1 MATIDELNFEVILND
16 KDFNKRIN
24 DDIALA
30 GKLNIELSKLAS
42 LKLPTLQQ
50 VINPSDVT
58 SLKEADNVLKSI
70 LASLQNVPGKAV
82 NIKASVSSVNSSLRE
97 SADYLR
103 DIERLTGVAFGV
115 VGVRQFLSSLVD
127 ITGQF
132 EVQQMALRSM
142 IGDANKA
149 DQIFADLRQNALES
163 PYTFQDLSKY
173 AKQLAAFN
181 IDADQIVET
190 EKRLADVAAGLGVD
204 MGRIILAYGQVKAAG
219 VLKGTELRQFTE
231 AGVPLLQS
239 LADQIERTTGKTINL
254 AQVFDMISK
263 KQIPFE
269 MVEQAFKDMTSEGG
283 KFYNM
288 QEVLVETLQGKIGKL
303 RDTWQQA
310 VYDLGQANSGA
321 LKGAV
326 DMATRLVSHLD
337 EIGSVLKIVIGSM
350 GVYYGALL
358 LAASGEKL
366 LESIQ
371 AVKALISLATGAK
384 AASSAL
390 VFLGGAAKATA
401 LSLGLISAIG
411 IAVYELTKH
420 IKKLRD
426 EQSAFDKAAA
436 QATTSISQESSEL
449 EKLAKVAKNEAN
461 SMKDRQDAIDVI
473 NAKYGEYLNKL
484 GIEKVSVDNLASSYD
499 ALKNAIAN
507 KYLEQLKEQTVGAKQ
522 TNLNDATTELNKFN
536 ADLIR
541 GARVNGRQY
550 NALGIGQIQGEIE
563 NFIRNHPLFDA
574 DALMGV
580 GNGVDRKNSILG
592 IYDKYGITVK
602 DLNGLLKVVQG
613 YVNAGNELKSAEK
626 NFNDFAKGYG
636 DALGLIHEANE
647 KEDEKDSSWSPTTKE
662 KTQAQRNIEDRI
674 KVLQKYKDS
683 YNKLKSEFTTGND
696 LVDNS
701 LMSAI
706 LSRIYGEDF
715 HVENL
720 DALITEQADKLAK
733 FGEDAKNQAENIK
746 ASLAKDEVG
755 DFIEQT
761 KEFRKY
767 REETDKLF
775 SKSYNDNDVV
785 GKMLTDYKN
794 KIGEIEAK
802 YNSLSQKAKKVYG
815 EESEYLDEEIKK
827 LDEWREATEKYEK
840 AQLTEKAKK
849 TAKDIFDNAMTGYDL
864 SDWSKKSLSD
874 ILAIKDAIEG
884 VTIPDDIKEAL
895 KEYPDILDIIEK
907 ELTSI
912 KNKTNDKTV
921 DPQVAA
927 KWVKYA
933 KQIASYI
940 SKAGDSLKKWADAT
954 GNVQLGDLA
963 NDLSSIGQNLNAAAE
978 GYQASGSWIGAV
990 IGGVTDIITQ
1000 VVDRASE
1007 AEAKLAQMRKTIS
1020 GIRAE
1025 AESTR
1030 FSNLLSDG
1038 VDTLF
1043 GDNFVRRLRNA
1054 TKGLEDVKKALDEL
1068 DKQYAAN
1075 RSNANTF
1082 LGRLMSSP
1090 MGEDTR
1096 IHTSH
1101 KGGFLGIGKKDEF
1114 ETIKNLAKDFGMELR
1129 DMYGNLNPQLL
1140 DKIISTYGDLNANLI
1155 EWLQSAKTYSEE
1167 YAKAME
1173 TIEDSTRE
1181 VFDSLSSDLAD
1192 TFIDNYLRMG
1202 NAVDDLSGTF
1212 ADLGDAMLRSFLQ
1225 SYILDEIL
1233 QKYQEEAKSA
1243 LVKYSTGQMTPDDY
1257 ASWLSGFVE
1266 NVKRESETLAP
1277 AINGMI
1283 EAFKDRGLMN
1293 VDEDTANS
1301 LGSGI
1306 KSITED
1312 TAGLLASYINAIRA
1326 DVSVMRGLQQS
1337 GWQNVSAILGFLQS
1351 PTLNDHIARTD
1362 ANTYDIA
1369 QSNSRILAE
1378 LQSVIRSGS
1387 NGGMVVMAEIG

>member
-82 NIKASVSSVNSSLRE
+82 NIKASVSSVNSSLHE

-149 DQIFADLRQNALES
+149 DQIFSELRQNALES

-337 EIGSVLKIVIGSM
+337 EIGSVLKIVISSM

-358 LAASGEKL
+358 LAAAGEKI
-366 LESIQ
+366 LESVQ

-411 IAVYELTKH
+411 IAVYELIKH

-426 EQSAFDKAAA
+426 EQAAFDKAAA
-436 QATTSISQESSEL
+436 QATASISQESSEL

-522 TNLNDATTELNKFN
+522 TELNDATTKLNKFN

-580 GNGVDRKNSILG
+580 GYGVDRKNSILG

-613 YVNAGNELKSAEK
+613 YVNVGNELKSAEK

-647 KEDEKDSSWSPTTKE
+647 KEEEKDSSWSPTTKG
-662 KTQAQRNIEDRI
+662 KTQAQINIEDRI
-674 KVLQKYKDS
+674 KVLRKYKEG
-683 YNKLKSEFTTGND
+683 YNKLKSEFSTGND

-706 LSRIYGEDF
+706 LSNIFGEDIY
-715 HVENL
+715 VENL
-720 DALITEQADKLAK
+720 DALIAEQADKLAK

-827 LDEWREATEKYEK
+827 LDDWREATEKYEK
-840 AQLTEKAKK
+840 AQLAEKAKK

-1020 GIRAE
+1020 EIRAE

-1075 RSNANTF
+1075 RINANTV

-1257 ASWLSGFVE
+1257 ASWLSGFAE

-1351 PTLNDHIARTD
+1351 PTLNDHIARTE

-1387 NGGMVVMAEIG
+1387 SGGMVVMAEIG